1 LNKAELISLVAQ
13 KTEFTKKD
21 TEKLVNAVF
30 EAIGE
35 TLATGDKVQ
44 LMGFG
49 SFEVRAR
56 EARKGRNPQTGEEI
70 EIPAANN
77 PVFKAGK
84 TLKELVNPPKN

>member
-1 LNKAELISLVAQ
+1 MNKAELISLVAQ

-30 EAIGE
+30 ESIGE
-35 TLATGDKVQ
+35 ALAAGEKVQ
-44 LMGFG
+44 IMGFG
-49 SFEVRAR
+49 SFEVRPR

-70 EIPAANN
+70 EIPATNN

-84 TLKELVNPPKN
+84 ALKELVNQEK

>member
-30 EAIGE
+30 ESIGE
-35 TLATGDKVQ
+35 ALAAGEKVQ
-44 LMGFG
+44 IMGFG
-49 SFEVRAR
+49 SFEVRPR

-70 EIPAANN
+70 EIPATNN

-84 TLKELVNPPKN
+84 ALKELVNQEK